1 MRRDELEHLLRAAGA
16 IADEDTLI
24 VVGSQAILGTYP
36 RAPIDALK
44 SMEADLIPTRHPERW
59 NLIDGVIG
67 EGSPFHE
74 TFGYYADGVEETTA
88 KLPAGWK
95 ARLVPICND
104 NTRGVRGLCL
114 EVHDL
119 LISKYYAGRAKDLVF
134 TRALIDAGLAD
145 KATLLERLA
154 VTEMAD
160 EVREIVAARIERDW
174 AASRPNSAQ
183 TGAGE

>member
-16 IADEDTLI
+16 IAEEETLI
-24 VVGSQAILGTYP
+24 VIGSQSVLATHP
-36 RAPIDALK
+36 RAPADALK

-88 KLPAGWK
+88 KLPEGWK
-95 ARLVPICND
+95 ARLVPICNE
-104 NTRGVRGLCL
+104 NTRGIRGLCL
-114 EVHDL
+114 DVHDL
-119 LISKYYAGRAKDLVF
+119 LISKYYAGRPKDLSF
-134 TRALIDAGLAD
+134 TKAVVAAGLVS
-145 KATLLERLA
+145 KVTLLERLA

-160 EVREIVAARIERDW
+160 EIREIVVARIDRDFG
-174 AASRPNSAQ
+174 APRPEN
-183 TGAGE
+183 